1 MFLPTPLH
9 LITTTTTTTTELP
22 EDKQDVP
29 FVWVTKSFALRVCKQ
44 YVEEKQRI
52 LENQRKCLWKIIK
65 LKVDAKEKINMQ
77 KLETASNKSL

>member
-22 EDKQDVP
+22 EDKQDVS